1 LNKKV
6 SIQDKEV
13 DKMPI
18 KLRKINEE
26 DLEKIMNWRMLPDV
40 TKYMYT
46 DPDLTLADQLRWYKK
61 AVDSSNE
68 KYWIIQLED
77 GTDVGLLSLNH
88 IDTKNSQCSWA
99 YYIADSAA
107 RGKGL
112 GRILECN
119 IYDYVFDQ
127 LNLNK
132 LWCEVF
138 EFNENVIR
146 IHEKFGSKIEGA
158 FKDHICKNGHFYNV
172 VRMAILNSEWIQI
185 KTLHTYDVLEIE
197 E

>member
-1 LNKKV
+1 
-6 SIQDKEV
+6 
-13 DKMPI
+13 MPN
-18 KLRKINEE
+18 KLRKLKEE
-26 DLEKIMNWRMLPDV
+26 DQVKIMNWRMLPEV

-46 DPDLTLADQLRWYKK
+46 DPELTLADQLLWYKK
-61 AVDSSNE
+61 AVGSSAE

-88 IDTKNSQCSWA
+88 IDKKNSQCSWA
-99 YYIADSAA
+99 YYIADTAA

-127 LNLNK
+127 LNFNK

-138 EFNENVIR
+138 EFNDKVIT
-146 IHEKFGSKIEGA
+146 IHEKFGSKIEGV
-158 FKDHICKNGHFYNV
+158 FKDHICKNGEFYNV
-172 VRMAILNSEWIQI
+172 VRMAILNSEWTQL
-185 KTLHTYDVLEIE
+185 KKLHIYELLEIE